1 MGMVIDLQYTMCFF
15 GFAKPLHYFLMKANI
30 ACLLDLILCFYICN
44 LITDETDECSPNP
57 CDNGGT
63 CTDGDNTYSCE
74 CADGY
79 KGTDCGMNTI
89 RFSW

>member
-1 MGMVIDLQYTMCFF
+1 M
-15 GFAKPLHYFLMKANI
+15 
-30 ACLLDLILCFYICN
+30 CN

-57 CDNGGT
+57 CDNGGN
-63 CTDGDNTYSCE
+63 CTDGDNSYSCE

-89 RFSW
+89 DSLG

>member
-1 MGMVIDLQYTMCFF
+1 M
-15 GFAKPLHYFLMKANI
+15 
-30 ACLLDLILCFYICN
+30 CN

-74 CADGY
+74 CAAGY
-79 KGTDCGMNTI
+79 KGTDCGMNTAI
-89 RFSW
+89 FSYKDKILNPYYAQFNSIYIFY